1 MRIVVTLGN
10 QVSIGYRKYQV
21 TAGKPR
27 LSEENRVMPLKMRK
41 NRSPVPPEPCSLT
54 ECMNVIAGA
63 WAPNVIW
70 CLRAGPRRFS
80 ELRADIPPVSAKV
93 LSQRLSELEARGVV
107 LRHVRP
113 TSPPSVEYELTLL
126 GAEII
131 PALEAIVDVGH
142 RLKARSRRKA

>member
-1 MRIVVTLGN
+1 
-10 QVSIGYRKYQV
+10 
-21 TAGKPR
+21 
-27 LSEENRVMPLKMRK
+27 
-41 NRSPVPPEPCSLT
+41 
-54 ECMNVIAGA
+54 MNVIAGA